1 MNFRNALF
9 ALILGS
15 SAGAAAALA
24 LGSSRGAVLLGRTV
38 DLAFE
43 VRPDPGQPLADACIT
58 ADLVSG
64 ANPVP
69 RSRVSVTPLPEIPGR
84 PSLVRVQSSAIMD
97 EPVLTVTLLAG
108 CNGKTSR
115 TYTFL
120 VDPPASMAIG
130 SRPVAIP
137 RVEMPEAPRAAPAPA
152 VPGEAVGS
160 RSGRAMTS
168 NAGVAAP
175 ASAPPAPSS
184 APLKGAAPSSAS
196 RSARKAAPKAPK
208 APEKETPRSR
218 LVMEP
223 LENWLET
230 PAPLQLT
237 TQLQLPEVPATP
249 LQREQ
254 AQAQWK
260 ALNMQP
266 EDILE
271 ESARTA
277 ALQAEVARSKTLA
290 DKDRAAAL
298 AVQQRLE
305 QENAERYSATIVYGL
320 LALLAGILAW
330 AVWVGLRLRAATHQA
345 QQAWAGAVAQPLPVT
360 AEPVPQA
367 VAPRPVQ
374 AVPPVPA
381 PPPAAPAPA
390 VRARSP
396 ISGLAPLSMATSAVD
411 RAARPPDPAP
421 QPALLINPEELFD
434 LQQQAEF
441 FVSVGEHLQAIGVLR
456 KYIAHNESTAPAAYL
471 ELLRLYRSLSRVDD
485 FNDLRAQFHRHFNA
499 LVPEFASFNR
509 PGRPLLAYADVL
521 AEIEAIWSDEAVLPL
536 LDSLLFRHGDTVLER
551 FDLAAFDDLLLLNA
565 IARTTPPSAR
575 GAPPPRERTTPMVS
589 VADEPAPVRV
599 NATPPGREPDAAA
612 QALDGMDSLLEYD
625 PDWLNMESTRG
636 DVLLSTQAPAGVQTI
651 DFDLSDPFTDEP
663 VPLPPITQSDL
674 PAVPPTKAPE
684 PGQPVGFGASSDR
697 FEVRFELEEIKK
709 PK

>member
-1 MNFRNALF
+1 M
-9 ALILGS
+9 
-15 SAGAAAALA
+15 
-24 LGSSRGAVLLGRTV
+24 
-38 DLAFE
+38 
-43 VRPDPGQPLADACIT
+43 
-58 ADLVSG
+58 
-64 ANPVP
+64 
-69 RSRVSVTPLPEIPGR
+69 
-84 PSLVRVQSSAIMD
+84 
-97 EPVLTVTLLAG
+97 
-108 CNGKTSR
+108 
-115 TYTFL
+115 
-120 VDPPASMAIG
+120 
-130 SRPVAIP
+130 
-137 RVEMPEAPRAAPAPA
+137 
-152 VPGEAVGS
+152 
-160 RSGRAMTS
+160 
-168 NAGVAAP
+168 
-175 ASAPPAPSS
+175 
-184 APLKGAAPSSAS
+184 
-196 RSARKAAPKAPK
+196 
-208 APEKETPRSR
+208 
-218 LVMEP
+218 
-223 LENWLET
+223 
-230 PAPLQLT
+230 
-237 TQLQLPEVPATP
+237 PATP

-277 ALQAEVARSKTLA
+277 ALQAEVARSKNLA

-305 QENAERYSATIVYGL
+305 QENAERYSAAIVYGL
-320 LALLAGILAW
+320 LALLVGILAW
-330 AVWVGLRLRAATHQA
+330 AVWMGLRLRAATRQA
-345 QQAWAGAVAQPLPVT
+345 QQAWAGAVAQPLPVA

-374 AVPPVPA
+374 AVPPVPVPA

-396 ISGLAPLSMATSAVD
+396 ISGLAPLSMATPAVD

-499 LVPEFASFNR
+499 LAPEFASFNR

-589 VADEPAPVRV
+589 VVDEPAPVRV
-599 NATPPGREPDAAA
+599 DATPPGRKPDAAA

-636 DVLLSTQAPAGVQTI
+636 DVLPSTQAPAGVQTI
-651 DFDLSDPFTDEP
+651 
-663 VPLPPITQSDL
+663 
-674 PAVPPTKAPE
+674 E